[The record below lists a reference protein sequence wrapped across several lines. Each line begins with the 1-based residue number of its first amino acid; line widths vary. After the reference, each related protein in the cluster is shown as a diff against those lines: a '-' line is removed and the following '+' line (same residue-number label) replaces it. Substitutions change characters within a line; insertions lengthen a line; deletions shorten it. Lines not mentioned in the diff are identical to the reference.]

1 MTCAI
6 LTFRNVAFKVSV
18 LERVIVGSNC
28 QATDGRIHGGNFCYG
43 PTLEDAVGFQTQ
55 VVVKPPGVM
64 LLDDKDRMLV
74 RLARLRLR
82 FGGFAE
88 VPLAPVISQ

>member
-1 MTCAI
+1 
-6 LTFRNVAFKVSV
+6 
-18 LERVIVGSNC
+18 
-28 QATDGRIHGGNFCYG
+28 
-43 PTLEDAVGFQTQ
+43 
-55 VVVKPPGVM
+55 VKPPGVM

-82 FGGFAE
+82 LGGFAE